1 MTRMKQD
8 IEHQL
13 QNSEDHS
20 HSTMK
25 NTTEK
30 TNCKL
35 LSYQTEER
43 GISLTC

>member
-1 MTRMKQD
+1 MNQD
-8 IEHQL
+8 IERQP
-13 QNSEDHS
+13 QNSEDHP

-30 TNCKL
+30 TNCKI